1 MTSRNNRM
9 LASRPRPVLN
19 DGMEKDSDTGIGII
33 GAGAWGTALAQS
45 MALAGLPVR
54 LCAREP
60 ESVESINTRH
70 ENTLFLPG
78 IPLSPNI
85 QATQNPTECAQQAI
99 LLIVTPAQHVRTTLE
114 SLRQDTLPGQPV
126 ILCAKGIEIKTGRL
140 LSDIATDILPAAQI
154 GILSGPTFA
163 REIAQGLPGA
173 ATLALHD
180 PAQAGHLAQTLGN
193 KKFRLYPSGDVI
205 GAEIG
210 GAIKNVIAI
219 ASGIVAGRAM
229 GDTARAA
236 LVTRGLAEIARL
248 AVAMGGRRETLLGLC
263 GMGDLVLTAT
273 SMQSRNY
280 SLGFAL
286 GQGRSLEEILS
297 ERNAVTEG
305 VHTARALKT
314 LAQSHDVDMPIC
326 AVMYDCLC
334 HGLPIDEAIERLL
347 ERPVRPEHV

>member
-1 MTSRNNRM
+1 MKNDSR
-9 LASRPRPVLN
+9 
-19 DGMEKDSDTGIGII
+19 ETIGII

-45 MALAGLPVR
+45 MALAGRPVR

-60 ESVESINTRH
+60 EIVASINTRH

-78 IPLSPNI
+78 IALAPDI
-85 QATQNPTECAQQAI
+85 RATLTPAECANQDV
-99 LLIVTPAQHVRTTLE
+99 LLIATPAQHVRNTLT
-114 SLRQDTLPGQPV
+114 SLQKDIPHDRPV
-126 ILCAKGIEIKTGRL
+126 ILCAKGIEIETGRL
-140 LSDIATDILPAAQI
+140 LSDIAAEILPMAQI

-180 PAQAGHLAQTLGN
+180 PAQAGHLAQILGN
-193 KKFRLYPSGDVI
+193 KKFRLYPSDDVT

-248 AVAMGGRRETLLGLC
+248 AVVLGGRRETLLGLC
-263 GMGDLVLTAT
+263 GMGDLLLTAT
-273 SMQSRNY
+273 SAQSRNY
-280 SLGFAL
+280 SLGLAL
-286 GQGRSLEEILS
+286 GQGRNLADILS
-297 ERNAVTEG
+297 ERLSVTEG
-305 VHTARALKT
+305 IHTARAVKA
-314 LAQSHDVDMPIC
+314 LATRHAIDMPIC
-326 AVMYDCLC
+326 SVIYACLC
-334 HGLPIDEAIERLL
+334 ENLPLDEAIDQLL
-347 ERPVRPEHV
+347 NRPVRLETL